1 MAEIQAGYSDLK
13 KGLDNRVKTETAK
26 AKELKEALIK
36 IKASLEIERKTYCV
50 DLKKSLMT
58 YSNQNPIEQIKFKL
72 CVDEFQNKLEELDKV
87 YEKTIKHIET
97 VAIGAMNTLP
107 TKYEGYKAAIKKSD
121 KQPAELAKIKDFEY
135 DRLEYTKL
143 AMLHFINAKMHLHS
157 RALEIFAQAYH
168 ELDQIN
174 YAQEFK
180 GYEKTQLKAVFA
192 DLGLVTTS
200 IQTSGRSSGGNPNKR
215 SI

>member
-1 MAEIQAGYSDLK
+1 
-13 KGLDNRVKTETAK
+13 
-26 AKELKEALIK
+26 
-36 IKASLEIERKTYCV
+36 
-50 DLKKSLMT
+50 
-58 YSNQNPIEQIKFKL
+58 
-72 CVDEFQNKLEELDKV
+72 
-87 YEKTIKHIET
+87 
-97 VAIGAMNTLP
+97 
-107 TKYEGYKAAIKKSD
+107 
-121 KQPAELAKIKDFEY
+121 
-135 DRLEYTKL
+135 
-143 AMLHFINAKMHLHS
+143 MHLHS